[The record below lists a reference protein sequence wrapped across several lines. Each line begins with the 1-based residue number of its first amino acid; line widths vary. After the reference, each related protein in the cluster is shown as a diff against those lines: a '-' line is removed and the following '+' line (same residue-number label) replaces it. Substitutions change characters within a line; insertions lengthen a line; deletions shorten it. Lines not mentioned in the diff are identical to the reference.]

1 MRRSLIIVKKELVET
16 LRDRATVSSY
26 LFVGAFLMLFNS
38 TTFKGVINVE
48 AFTVYL
54 APVVG
59 VAVGFN
65 LANRFVREKGEG
77 VLETLL
83 CSPLTLTE
91 LWLGKVVGLLIPS
104 YIASLIS
111 VMVIG
116 IARGLTLDAPLL
128 IYITLVTPAFI
139 ASVIGLLGC
148 LYWILGMR
156 EVRILNYVVFFT
168 LSAVMFIV
176 LRFVNAM
183 SVSIELGY
191 LVITATSLAMLSLAT
206 CLMRYI
212 SKERLIKP

>member
-1 MRRSLIIVKKELVET
+1 MRQSLIIVKKELVET
-16 LRDRATVSSY
+16 LRDRAAVSSY

-38 TTFKGVINVE
+38 TTFKDVINFE

-65 LANRFVREKGEG
+65 LANRFVKEKGEG

-116 IARGLTLDAPLL
+116 IARGLTLDAPLV

-139 ASVIGLLGC
+139 ASVIGLLGY
-148 LYWILGMR
+148 LYWILGMK
-156 EVRILNYVVFFT
+156 EVRMLNYVVFFT
-168 LSAVMFIV
+168 LTAVMFVV
-176 LRFVNAM
+176 LRCVNTISA
-183 SVSIELGY
+183 SIELGY
-191 LVITATSLAMLSLAT
+191 LAITATSLAMLGLEMY
-206 CLMRYI
+206 LVKYVG
-212 SKERLIKP
+212 KERLIKP